1 MIKKIPNIALAIFL
15 SCIFFHAPSFSQP
28 RQFIFRH
35 FTTENGLANNI
46 VTSLF
51 QDSKGYI
58 WIGTIDGLQRYDGCR
73 FVNYLPD
80 IHDPEALHNGWI
92 FTTFEDSKQRLWIGT
107 ASGGAYLLNRVSGK
121 FYNYGL
127 HDPKGVPTI
136 NGVIKFVEDSK
147 GDIWLMNSDGY
158 FRLNNTSNQFENYNS
173 LVGITRTNWPL
184 NFAKDNKGNIWFVTK
199 AGIKYYNLVSK
210 KIYDKNNNPGALK
223 ILQTPF
229 DITAFFISQNNFWM
243 GIRGR
248 NELVR
253 YDIDKNF
260 LFEYPFDKIGSKN
273 KDSTRLD
280 VKTYNLTGH
289 PDGSLMVDLFN
300 DGIAFYDPVK
310 DSFTKIPLNNEDPE
324 GLHGLVDWG
333 TVSLK
338 DRDGNMWV
346 SGNDKGLNFFN
357 PSKIKFTFYRSN
369 ATNAIHVPDYSANS
383 FVQDPVDGDVYVG
396 YYHPNGG
403 IARFS
408 SDLVFKK
415 KYLVSNAGNTNA
427 LENQVWWLFQNDDGS
442 IMAPNQL
449 KTIVKLDAKTD
460 KLSIVKDSALFTNIN
475 FTKKDQRGDMW
486 LGTWSAGLKKI
497 DHQTKQVSTFLETA
511 PGATDPARN
520 ILSACFEGD
529 SIVWVGTNEQ
539 GLLRFDTRINKYSSQ
554 YLYNEND
561 PLSISSNKI
570 KTVIHYNDDTLLLAT
585 TMGVNIFD
593 KKRKTFHNIS
603 TKDGLAGNLVETMV
617 LDNNKNLLVAC
628 DGGLCKLNMH
638 SFSVT
643 RYGIADGITDNIF
656 INASLKLKDGR
667 FLISTENGFI
677 AFDPDK
683 LTDSP
688 PANPVIT
695 GFKVFDK
702 DIKIDSLL
710 DASAPITLSYKNN
723 SIVIE
728 FAALQYNFS
737 DETKYYYQLEAVDHD
752 WILSDKDQSAHYN
765 QLQNGK
771 YVFKVKCV
779 NRDGLASQNMAVLT
793 IIITPPF
800 WKTWWFRSL
809 ALLFG
814 VFMIWWFVQQRIRK
828 VKTAEKIKQQ
838 ITELEIKALKA
849 QMNPHFIFNA
859 MNSIQEFTL
868 MGEVDNANKY
878 ISKFSKLLRK
888 VLHQSNQNS
897 ILLSDEIETLR
908 LYLEIENVRL
918 GKDFHYDIHA
928 DNETEA
934 QVIRIPSMLLQ
945 PFVENALHHGL
956 AHKEG
961 NKYLQVNFKMPNEE
975 TLICE
980 ITDNGI
986 GRAKAGSLKDAQH
999 PSLKHESLGIQLVEE
1014 RLRLLTDPG
1023 EKQTTIHIEDIISGA
1038 GEAEGTKVTITIPQ
1052 L

>member
-15 SCIFFHAPSFSQP
+15 SVIFFHAPSFSQP

-35 FTTENGLANNI
+35 LTTENGLANNI

-92 FTTFEDSKQRLWIGT
+92 FTIFEDSKQRLWIGT
-107 ASGGAYLLNRVSGK
+107 ASGGAYLLNRVSGR

-127 HDPKGVPTI
+127 HDPKGVPPI

-158 FRLNNTSNQFENYNS
+158 FRLNNNSNQFENYNS
-173 LVGITRTNWPL
+173 LVGVTRTNWPM
-184 NFAKDNKGNIWFVTK
+184 NFTKDNKGNIWFVTK
-199 AGIKYYNLVSK
+199 EGIKCYNLVSK
-210 KIYDKNNNPGALK
+210 NIYGKNNNPRGLK
-223 ILQTPF
+223 ILQTSF
-229 DITAFFISQNNFWM
+229 DITAFFISENNFWV
-243 GIRGR
+243 GVRGW

-253 YDIDKNF
+253 YDIDRNA
-260 LFEYPFDKIGSKN
+260 LFEYPFDGIGSKN
-273 KDSTRLD
+273 KDSVRLD

-289 PDGSLMVDLFN
+289 QDGSLMVDLFN
-300 DGIAFYDPVK
+300 EGIAFYDPAK
-310 DSFTKIPLNNEDPE
+310 DSFTKIPVNNEDPE

-333 TVSLK
+333 TVTLK

-346 SGNDKGLNFFN
+346 SGNDKGLNVFN
-357 PSKIKFTFYRSN
+357 PSKIKFNFYRSN
-369 ATNAIHVPDYSANS
+369 ATNATHVPDYSSNG
-383 FVQDPVDGDVYVG
+383 FMQDPADGDIYVG
-396 YYHPNGG
+396 YYHPMGG
-403 IARFS
+403 VARFS
-408 SDLVFKK
+408 SELAFKK
-415 KYLVSNAGNTNA
+415 KYLVSNYGNTNT
-427 LENQVWWLFQNDDGS
+427 LENQIWCLFQNDDGS

-449 KTIVKLDAKTD
+449 KTIVKLDVK
-460 KLSIVKDSALFTNIN
+460 KENVSVVKDSALFNNIN
-475 FTKKDQRGDMW
+475 FTEKDHAGNMW
-486 LGTWSAGLKKI
+486 FGTWSAGLIKI
-497 DHQTKQVSTFLETA
+497 DHQTKQVTSFLEAA
-511 PGATDPARN
+511 PGIKAAPRN
-520 ILSACFEGD
+520 VLSACFEGD
-529 SIVWVGTNEQ
+529 SIIWVGTNEQ
-539 GLLRFDTRINKYSSQ
+539 GFLRLDIRTKKYSDQ
-554 YLYNEND
+554 YLYDEND
-561 PLSISSNKI
+561 PLSISSNII
-570 KTVIHYNDDTLLLAT
+570 KTVLRYNDDTILLAT

-593 KKRKTFHNIS
+593 KKKKTFRNIS

-617 LDNNKNLLVAC
+617 LDDNHNLIVAC

-638 SFSVT
+638 TFSVT
-643 RYGIADGITDNIF
+643 RYGIADGITDNVF
-656 INASLKLKDGR
+656 INASLKLKDGK
-667 FLISTENGFI
+667 FLISTVNGFI
-677 AFDPDK
+677 AFDPEK

-688 PANPVIT
+688 PADPLIT

-702 DIKIDSLL
+702 AINIDSLVA
-710 DASAPITLSYKNN
+710 ASQPISLSYRNN
-723 SIVIE
+723 SIAIE

-737 DETKYYYQLEAVDHD
+737 DETKYYYQLEGVDHD
-752 WILSDKDQSAHYN
+752 WILADKEQSARYN
-765 QLQNGK
+765 QLQNGN
-771 YVFKVKCV
+771 YTFKVKCV
-779 NRDGLASQNMAVLT
+779 NRDGFGSQHTATLDIV
-793 IIITPPF
+793 ITPPF

-809 ALLFG
+809 ALLVG
-814 VFMIWWFVQQRIRK
+814 VFMIWWFIQQRITK

-918 GKDFHYDIHA
+918 GKDFHYNIHA

-961 NKYLQVNFKMPNEE
+961 NKYLQVNFKMPDEE
-975 TLICE
+975 TLVCE

-986 GRAKAGSLKDAQH
+986 GREKARTLKDAQH

-1023 EKQTTIHIEDIISGA
+1023 QRQTTIHIEDIISGT
-1038 GEAEGTKVTITIPQ
+1038 GEPEGTKVTITVPQ